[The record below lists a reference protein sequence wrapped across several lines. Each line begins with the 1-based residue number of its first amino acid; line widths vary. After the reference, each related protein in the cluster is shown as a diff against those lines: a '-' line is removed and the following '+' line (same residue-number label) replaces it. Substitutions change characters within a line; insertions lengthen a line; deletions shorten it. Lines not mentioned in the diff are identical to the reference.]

1 MFQMTISEA
10 LDYIQHALLSSSGE
24 FALPQSE
31 EILCTL
37 TGLTRS
43 SLYLSPGKLLSD
55 QTVRQIRVIIE
66 RMLSDEPL
74 QYILESAYF
83 YNREFLVS
91 PSVLIPRPDTETLIE
106 TVLKKESSEHKT
118 FLDIG
123 TGSGIIACILTELR
137 PWKSV
142 ALDISIGALKVAQK
156 NRRSEI
162 AFLCCDLFSA
172 LKPLHQFDFIVS
184 NPPYIKD
191 SLVQELDN
199 SVKAFEP
206 HLALRGGGD
215 GLNYYRQIAFHGAKY
230 IRGEGHIYCEIGY
243 DQEEQCMEIFK
254 TDGWRNVTVIYDLGN
269 NPRVIAAQVPE
280 FDYGH

>member
-106 TVLKKESSEHKT
+106 TVLKKESSEHRI

-123 TGSGIIACILTELR
+123 TGSGIIDCILTELR

-184 NPPYIKD
+184 NPPYIQD